1 LSRNPDFFRTLVD
14 HLNAHS
20 VKTDGPFTLRSG
32 IVSDWYLDARQTTF
46 SGEGAR
52 LVGLTMLGHISPEVE
67 AVGGLTMGADPV
79 AISTAIAAAENVR
92 ELSAFSI
99 RKEEKEHGTGG
110 RLVGP
115 VGPGTKVAILE
126 DTTTTGGAMAE
137 AITVARSEG
146 LVIVEVVALIDRSG
160 GIAGRRMADLGV
172 RYSSVI
178 TPADLGLE

>member
-1 LSRNPDFFRTLVD
+1 MLVE
-14 HLNAHS
+14 HLNEHS
-20 VKTDGPFTLRSG
+20 VRTDGPFTLRSG

-79 AISTAIAAAENVR
+79 ALSTAIAAAAAGR
-92 ELSAFSI
+92 SLSAFSI

-115 VGPGTKVAILE
+115 VGPGTRVAILE

-137 AITVARSEG
+137 AITVARNEG
-146 LVIVEVVALIDRSG
+146 LDIVEVIALIDRSG
-160 GIAGRRMADLGV
+160 GAAGRRMAGLDV
-172 RYSSVI
+172 RYSTVV